1 MAADGVAERK
11 QAVSVHP
18 KHKLALFKTAFIPL
32 RASLKDTLLA
42 SARLVIFFRH
52 FM

>member
-18 KHKLALFKTAFIPL
+18 KHKLAPFKTAFIPL

-42 SARLVIFFRH
+42 SP
-52 FM
+52 